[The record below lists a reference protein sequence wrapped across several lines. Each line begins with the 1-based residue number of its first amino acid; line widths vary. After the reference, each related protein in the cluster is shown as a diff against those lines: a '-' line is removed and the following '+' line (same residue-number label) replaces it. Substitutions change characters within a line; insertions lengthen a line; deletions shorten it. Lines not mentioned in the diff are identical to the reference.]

1 MARRNEVVTGVFVL
15 LGIAVVIVAGI
26 WMSEGRWGAQGTVL
40 TARFRAVGQLRP
52 GNPVSYRGVT
62 IGAVEAVRLAD
73 DGTVAVDMR
82 LRPEAPVIAEPVA
95 LIQPSSLF
103 GDWQA
108 ALYPAAERPDIAG
121 DTVGLLPGVIP
132 GSSLAEFSELSE
144 HTAEIA
150 ANLRGITE
158 RLEIALNDQS
168 AAEVSGAIRNVN
180 LATEELLGLLRDQRT
195 SLDRL
200 AGDVAEAGGTIREAS
215 SSLQGTMSRLD
226 SATAGG
232 RLDRMFTDAEASVAN
247 MQEVTAEWREAGR
260 RLNTTLSRAD
270 STLTEA
276 GEALARVNRG
286 EGTLGRL
293 SSDEVLYE
301 NTAATLEELR
311 SLLDDLKTNPGK
323 YFHFSVF

>member
-1 MARRNEVVTGVFVL
+1 VARKNEIVTGVFVL
-15 LGIAVVIVAGI
+15 LGIAVVAAAGI
-26 WMSEGRWGAQGTVL
+26 WMSGGRWGAQGTVL

-52 GNPVSYRGVT
+52 GNSVSYRGVT
-62 IGAVEAVRLAD
+62 IGAVEAVRLTD

-82 LRPEAPVIAEPVA
+82 LRPEAPVIEAPVV

-108 ALYPAAERPDIAG
+108 ALYPAIERPDLAG
-121 DTVGLLPGVIP
+121 DTVGLPAGVIP

-195 SLDRL
+195 ALDRL
-200 AGDVAEAGGTIREAS
+200 AGDVESAGGTIREAS

-232 RLDRMFTDAEASVAN
+232 RLDRMFASAEASTAN
-247 MQEVTAEWREAGR
+247 LQEVTAEWREAGR
-260 RLNTTLSRAD
+260 RLNTTLTRAD

-276 GEALARVNRG
+276 GEALAKVNRG
-286 EGTLGRL
+286 EGSLGRL
-293 SSDEVLYE
+293 TSDEVLYE

>member
-1 MARRNEVVTGVFVL
+1 MARRNEVVTGIFVL
-15 LGIAVVIVAGI
+15 IGIVVVVVAAI
-26 WMSEGRWGAQGTVL
+26 WLSGGRWGSQGTVI

-52 GNPVSYRGVT
+52 GNPVSFRGVT
-62 IGAVEAVRLAD
+62 VGAVEGVRLAE

-82 LRPEAPVIAEPVA
+82 LRPSTPVPENPVA
-95 LIQPSSLF
+95 LLQASSLF

-108 ALYPAAERPDIAG
+108 ALYPAAERPDIAS
-121 DTVGLLPGVIP
+121 DTIGLAPGVIP
-132 GSSLAEFSELSE
+132 GRSLAEFSELSE
-144 HTAEIA
+144 HTSEIA

-158 RLEIALNDQS
+158 RLEIALSDQS

-195 SLDRL
+195 ALDRL
-200 AGDVAEAGGTIREAS
+200 AGDVQDAGGTIRDAS
-215 SSLQGTMSRLD
+215 SALQGTLSRLD
-226 SATAGG
+226 SVTAGG
-232 RLDRMFTDAEASVAN
+232 RLDRMFANAEASAAN
-247 MQEVTAEWREAGR
+247 LEEVTAEWRDAGR

-276 GEALARVNRG
+276 GDALARVNRG
-286 EGTLGRL
+286 EGTIGRL
-293 SSDEVLYE
+293 TSDEVLYE

-311 SLLDDLKTNPGK
+311 ALLDDLKTNPGK

>member
-1 MARRNEVVTGVFVL
+1 VARRNEIVTGVFVL
-15 LGIAVVIVAGI
+15 LGLAVVVVAGI
-26 WMSEGRWGAQGTVL
+26 WMSGGRWGSQGTVL

-52 GNPVSYRGVT
+52 GSPVSFRGVT
-62 IGAVEAVRLAD
+62 IGAVEAVRLTE

-82 LRPEAPVIAEPVA
+82 LRPESPVPEQPVVLLQA
-95 LIQPSSLF
+95 SSLF

-108 ALYPAAERPDIAG
+108 ALYPAVERPDIAA

-132 GSSLAEFSELSE
+132 GGSLAEFSELSE

-158 RLEIALNDQS
+158 RLEIALSDQS
-168 AAEVSGAIRNVN
+168 AAEFSGAIHNVN

-195 SLDRL
+195 ALDRL
-200 AGDVAEAGGTIREAS
+200 AGDVEEAGSTIRDAS
-215 SSLQGTMSRLD
+215 GALQGTLSRLD
-226 SATAGG
+226 SATVGG
-232 RLDRMFTDAEASVAN
+232 RLDRMFANAEASTAN
-247 MQEVTAEWREAGR
+247 LKEVTAEWQEAGR
-260 RLNTTLSRAD
+260 RLNATLSRAD
-270 STLTEA
+270 STLMEA

-293 SSDEVLYE
+293 TSDEVLYE

-311 SLLDDLKTNPGK
+311 ALLDDLKTNPGK